1 MKKIFSLLIALCA
14 TASLWAARFQ
24 FGELYFNTISDTTV
38 EVTSKSSS
46 SPYNSGVTITNV
58 SIPNMV
64 TYNEKTYS
72 VKRIGDNAFNECSS
86 LVSIVIPEGV
96 EKINKAAFNTC
107 KKLTSVTL
115 PNSLTSIGNYAF
127 YGCSSLTQI
136 TVPENVRSIA
146 SDAFS
151 NSYLQQVVWN
161 AKNYPDATY
170 HSSSPF
176 YGVYNRIKTF
186 IIGDNVEHIPAY
198 LCYCMSNLTSVTI
211 GENVKTIGEYA
222 FSSCS
227 KLSSISIPLNVNK
240 MRGGVFAGCSSLSS
254 LVWNPKE
261 CVIDYKVTNT
271 SSTYYP
277 FADCPILSLTLGD
290 SVYSIPA
297 NLFYYCDK
305 ITHVTLPKSVR
316 SIGACAFTACNGLT
330 KTNYLG
336 NIEDWCNIEFA
347 NYDSNPISQSN
358 NFYINDIEVVDL
370 IIPNSIDS
378 IKNYSFWGCSTLKS
392 IVFGRN
398 VSYISSS
405 AFPGCSSIEY
415 IVNKAIVPPTLN
427 QAFPTK
433 PLCYVPCGTLNAYFS
448 SNWKEYCYQFIEQS
462 SVYDVTI
469 TLNNASYGQAKVS
482 SRPDCESAIITAIP
496 NEGCTFVK
504 WSDGNTQATRYLE
517 LAEDI
522 SLTAY
527 FAKEGYTIHVY
538 QDCNTTIE

>member
-14 TASLWAARFQ
+14 TASLLAGKFQ

-38 EVTSKSSS
+38 EVTSSSS
-46 SPYNSGVTITNV
+46 SHPYNSGVTITNV
-58 SIPNMV
+58 SIPDKV
-64 TYNEKTYS
+64 TYNEKTYY
-72 VKRIGDNAFNECSS
+72 VKRVGTNAFYECSS

-96 EKINKAAFNTC
+96 ERIESYAFSGCT
-107 KKLTSVTL
+107 KLTSVTL
-115 PNSLTSIGNYAF
+115 PNSLTDIRANAF
-127 YGCSSLTQI
+127 WKCSALNQI
-136 TVPENVRSIA
+136 TIPENVRSIA

-161 AKNYPDATY
+161 AKNYPDAPY

-198 LCYCMSNLTSVTI
+198 LCSSMSNLTSVTI

-271 SSTYYP
+271 SGTYYP

-290 SVYSIPA
+290 SVSMIPA
-297 NLFYYCDK
+297 NIFYYCDK
-305 ITHVTLPKSVR
+305 ITHITLPRSVKH
-316 SIGACAFTACNGLT
+316 IGENAFSACYGLT

-336 NIEDWCNIEFA
+336 SIEDWCDIEF
-347 NYDSNPISQSN
+347 DTGSNPIFYSK
-358 NFYINDIEVVDL
+358 NFYVNDIEVVEL
-370 IIPNSIDS
+370 LIPNSIDT
-378 IKNYSFWGCSTLKS
+378 IKPYSFAGFSTLKS

-398 VSYISSS
+398 VSYISGS
-405 AFPGCSSIEY
+405 AFSGCSSVEY
-415 IVNKAIVPPTLN
+415 IINKAIAPPTLS
-427 QAFPTK
+427 QEFPTK

-517 LAEDI
+517 LTEDI
-522 SLTAY
+522 TLTAY

-538 QDCNTTIE
+538 QDCHTTIE

>member
-86 LVSIVIPEGV
+86 LESVVIPEGV
-96 EKINKAAFNTC
+96 EKINMGAFNTC

-115 PNSLTSIGNYAF
+115 PNSLTSIGSSAF

-136 TVPENVRSIA
+136 TIPENVRSIA

-151 NSYLQQVVWN
+151 NSYLRQVVWN
-161 AKNYPDATY
+161 AKNYPDAPY
-170 HSSSPF
+170 GSSSPF
-176 YGVYNRIKTF
+176 YGVYNRIRTF

-198 LCYCMSNLTSVTI
+198 LCYGMSNLTSVTI
-211 GENVKTIGEYA
+211 GKNVKTIGIYA
-222 FSSCS
+222 FHSCS
-227 KLSSISIPLNVNK
+227 KLSSISIPLSVNK
-240 MRGGVFAGCSSLSS
+240 IRLYVFYGCSSLSS
-254 LVWNPKE
+254 VVWNSKE
-261 CVIDYKVTNT
+261 CEIECLENI
-271 SSTYYP
+271 YYNPP
-277 FADCPILSLTLGD
+277 FAECPIQSFILGD
-290 SVYSIPA
+290 SVSSIPA
-297 NLFYYCDK
+297 FLCSRCDELAH
-305 ITHVTLPKSVR
+305 ITLPRSVKH
-316 SIGACAFTACNGLT
+316 IGENAFSACSGLT

-336 NIEDWCNIEFA
+336 SIEDWCNIEFA

-358 NFYINDIEVVDL
+358 NFYINDIEVVEL
-370 IIPNSIDS
+370 LIPNSIDT
-378 IKNYSFWGCSTLKS
+378 IKPYSFAGYSTLKS

-405 AFPGCSSIEY
+405 AFSGCSSVEY

-517 LAEDI
+517 VTKDI

-527 FAKEGYTIHVY
+527 FAKQGYTIHVY